1 MEKNLGRK
9 STTPNFEQSLHELEI
24 LVQKM
29 EDGAL
34 PLEESIKIYEKGIRL
49 AKICQDALNQAE
61 QRVQL
66 LDLATEDLQN
76 TESDAEE

>member
-29 EDGAL
+29 EDGDL

-66 LDLATEDLQN
+66 LDLTTEDLQN

>member
-1 MEKNLGRK
+1 MEKNLARK

-29 EDGAL
+29 EDGDL

-66 LDLATEDLQN
+66 LDLATGDLQD
-76 TESDAEE
+76 TESNAEE

>member
-1 MEKNLGRK
+1 MGRK
-9 STTPNFEQSLHELEI
+9 PATPNFEQSLHDLEI

-29 EDGAL
+29 EDGEL
-34 PLEESIKIYEKGIRL
+34 PLEESIKIYEQGIQL

-66 LDLATEDLQN
+66 LDLATGDLQN